1 MKKIFTFMA
10 VAAAMT
16 LTAQAQELIIPTNVD
31 NPNVTI
37 FNNGNFDAASYGIGS
52 TNQETRISLGTVDF
66 GEAGENFKAAG
77 LRFANGWGGNI
88 GVAVLTAGEGDDA
101 VEFARI
107 SLIETKGY
115 GQFKTIAANMSAA
128 PTGVQEV
135 FLTFENRAGN
145 IRAAYFYADELTADD
160 FSEGSILKT
169 PAEQDGYDQISAKLD
184 VLNSVKLEGSNDARL
199 DGDSWGWTSGGVVV
213 DYGALDF
220 GSGDYSQLVAYF
232 KHGGWG
238 LINFFEV
245 YIDEIAPANKIAQVY
260 AGLEINSL
268 IPAARNLEQTV
279 TGVHNVLVKWY
290 GGSINVGN
298 LEFVKGNLWL
308 EEPFYAAVPAVPSEN
323 AVRYSFRKDFFVN
336 PVEGVVFIGRN
347 FVMNDND
354 EWVGQNV
361 SDRTEI
367 VNQGQWE
374 DNNVGWT
381 GNGTVLKV
389 KDVDFAE
396 GNFNKLIVEYGSEPA
411 NANSFENS
419 IKFYVDSQ
427 DGDPVATV
435 NIVGTGNWNT
445 IFQAGGDLAAVEGVH
460 DLYMVYSA
468 GINVKDFYLDG
479 PAPAVK
485 SAINFEAELDNAT
498 MQVLVDNEPIESGDE
513 VAEGT
518 LVTVVVTPADGYQ
531 VNGITVAPAVAE
543 PGLKAA
549 PRRVDVE
556 PAGENTFTFTM
567 PAEPVTISAEVVES
581 VHTGVADINVA
592 DNAAVKYVN
601 AMGQVSDRPFQ
612 GINIVISG
620 NKVTKV
626 IK

>member
-16 LTAQAQELIIPTNVD
+16 LTAQAETLIIPTNVD

-37 FNNGNFDAASYGIGS
+37 LNNGSYDSGAYGIGS
-52 TNQETRISLGTVDF
+52 TNGETRISLGTVDF
-66 GEAGENFKAAG
+66 GETGENFKAAG
-77 LRFANGWGGNI
+77 LRFANGWGGNN
-88 GVAVLTAGEGDDA
+88 GVAVLTAGEGDAA

-145 IRAAYFYADELTADD
+145 IRAAYLYEDEFAAED

-220 GSGDYSQLVAYF
+220 GNGDFDQVVTYF
-232 KHGGWG
+232 KHYSWG
-238 LINFFEV
+238 LLNYVEI
-245 YIDEIAPANKIAQVY
+245 YIDEVAEENLLAQVY
-260 AGLEINSL
+260 TGLEINDVL
-268 IPAARNLEQTV
+268 TPFARNLLQEV
-279 TGVHNVLVKWY
+279 TGEHHVLVKWY
-290 GGSINVGN
+290 GGSTNIGN
-298 LEFVKGNLWL
+298 LEFVKGKVWL
-308 EEPFYAAVPAVPSEN
+308 EDPFYGVAPAAAPSEN
-323 AVRYSFRKDFFVN
+323 AAHYSFRNDFYVN
-336 PVEGVVFIGRN
+336 PVEGVVYIGRY
-347 FVMNDND
+347 
-354 EWVGQNV
+354 
-361 SDRTEI
+361 SDPLRTEI
-367 VNQGQWE
+367 VAGGQWE

-381 GNGTVLKV
+381 GDGTVLKV
-389 KDVDFAE
+389 KDVDFAD
-396 GNFNKLIVEYGSEPA
+396 GNFNRIIVEYGSEA
-411 NANSFENS
+411 NANALST

-427 DGDPVATV
+427 EGEPVATV
-435 NIVGTGNWNT
+435 AFVGTGSWNT
-445 IFQAGGDLAAVEGVH
+445 IIQRDGELAEIEGVH

-468 GINVKDFYLDG
+468 GANVKDLYLDG

-498 MQVLVDNEPIESGDE
+498 VQVLVDNEPIESGDE

-518 LVTVVVTPADGYQ
+518 LVTVVVTPAEGYQ
-531 VNGITVAPAVAE
+531 VNGITVAPAAAE